1 MSHMQNTEVYSYMN
15 VLQCVIC
22 VMYSNWVA
30 SWHGKREDH
39 VIKSEP

>member
-1 MSHMQNTEVYSYMN
+1 MRHMQNTDVYSYMN
-15 VLQCVIC
+15 VLQC